1 MKKIFLLFF
10 IVLGIGLSANDISP
24 YLYGDL
30 QTPDT
35 VKKTLASNGL
45 ETIGEYNAMGDPNY
59 HVIVYTSKEMKDMAS
74 KKGRGFAGV
83 QKVLIDKK
91 DNRLIFTNPN
101 YFIRAFMQKDL
112 DGLMLAITKNR
123 LSNIYKDLKKSP
135 QRVHKDKLASYH
147 FMFGM
152 PYYEDMITVAEGQD
166 LDKTLEKNA
175 KGKIVFKLPLKNS
188 ILYGVYMDTKD
199 GEKTYVSKINQQKNC
214 AFLPYMV
221 LIEDNKAKILNAKYY
236 LAISLPDLSLG
247 QFMTISSTPG
257 NIEDFFKSLFK

>member
-1 MKKIFLLFF
+1 MKKIFLGFLL
-10 IVLGIGLSANDISP
+10 IVGSLMANDISA
-24 YLYGDL
+24 YLYGKFQNADE
-30 QTPDT
+30 
-35 VKKTLASNGL
+35 VKKTLSSNGL
-45 ETIGEYNAMGDPNY
+45 ETIGEYDAMGDSNY
-59 HVIVYTSKEMKDMAS
+59 HILVYTSKELKMMAS
-74 KKGRGFAGV
+74 KKDRGFAGV

-91 DNRLIFTNPN
+91 DNLLVFTNPN

-123 LSNIYKDLKKSP
+123 LNNIYKDLKGSP
-135 QRVHKDKLASYH
+135 QKVHKDKLSGYH

-152 PYYEDMITVAEGQD
+152 PYYEDMITVAKGKD
-166 LDKTLEKNA
+166 LAVTLEKNA

-199 GEKTYVSKINQQKNC
+199 GEKSYITKLKQQKHS

-221 LIEDNKAKILNAKYY
+221 LIEDNKAKILNPKYY
-236 LAISLPDLSLG
+236 LAISLPDVSLG

-257 NIEDFFKSLFK
+257 HIEDFFKSLFK